1 MALPTTPLEAGRNG
15 LKDWTDSERER
26 QSAVLSGKTVV
37 ANMHKGTDEALIAW
51 AKQHKLAKRIDRRTV
66 WGNPFLLGKHGDRDG
81 IIAAYREH
89 LDHSPGLKANLGK
102 LRGKVL
108 LCWCHPEPCHGDV
121 LCEAVEK
128 AFPTSSPA

>member
-1 MALPTTPLEAGRNG
+1 MGEAAQTGQANRRQDG
-15 LKDWTDSERER
+15 L
-26 QSAVLSGKTVV
+26 G
-37 ANMHKGTDEALIAW
+37 
-51 AKQHKLAKRIDRRTV
+51 
-66 WGNPFLLGKHGDRDG
+66 GNPFLLGKHGDRDG

-108 LCWCHPEPCHGDV
+108 LCLCHPEPCHGDV
-121 LCEAVEK
+121 LCEAVEN